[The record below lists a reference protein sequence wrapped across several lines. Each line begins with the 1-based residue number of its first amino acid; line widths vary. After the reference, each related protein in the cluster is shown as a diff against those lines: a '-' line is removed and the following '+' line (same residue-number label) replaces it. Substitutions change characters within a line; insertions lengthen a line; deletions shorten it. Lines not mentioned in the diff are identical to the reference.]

1 MSGGRALAG
10 RLAALGLLLALVAL
24 VVVLAVVPLARTYLE
39 QREAI
44 ADKQA
49 LVLRLDALG
58 RRSGALEAELRGLEA
73 RSDIGRFTLTAQSP
87 SLAAAELQRD
97 VKAVVERSGG
107 RLTST
112 QVLAAEDAGD
122 FRRVSVNVR
131 LTADTV
137 GLQQVL
143 HALETRVPVLVVDEL
158 MVISRRQRAA
168 SRQGNPSDDVELDV
182 RFRLSGFMTA
192 TPEARQG

>member
-10 RLAALGLLLALVAL
+10 RLAALGLLLVLVAL

-87 SLAAAELQRD
+87 SLAAAELQR
-97 VKAVVERSGG
+97 
-107 RLTST
+107 T
-112 QVLAAEDAGD
+112 
-122 FRRVSVNVR
+122 
-131 LTADTV
+131 
-137 GLQQVL
+137 GL
-143 HALETRVPVLVVDEL
+143 
-158 MVISRRQRAA
+158 
-168 SRQGNPSDDVELDV
+168 
-182 RFRLSGFMTA
+182 
-192 TPEARQG
+192 